1 MGGIYRDSSYRSGHS
16 FAGKAVGK
24 VAEGR
29 AGQVLVNC
37 RICGSKAREQ
47 ATIDGLVI
55 RCPWADCPQHTNTM
69 CILGWD
75 AAEWNRLNGGNDG
88 NTK

>member
-1 MGGIYRDSSYRSGHS
+1 MGITWDRTLTRYCSDSDGKGSGE
-16 FAGKAVGK
+16 VGD
-24 VAEGR
+24 GR

-69 CILGWD
+69 CILGWSPD
-75 AAEWNRLNGGNDG
+75 EWNRLNEK
-88 NTK
+88 TR